1 MERKYEWKYEWKIE
15 EWEEWEVPTAKKLV
29 QSFISKGCFSRG
41 DFIDLMQECIAHY
54 HSVRGA
60 YTATRGASKKT
71 YMWRVVTNK
80 LRDLV
85 DKETANKRS
94 PKDPNKETTDKGNH
108 KYMIKSLYEPVG
120 GSDDRQLVDT
130 IADPLTEDARTK
142 ISYKATMS
150 EVMSRLTDRQ
160 KAIFQLRADGVKV
173 KEIARRLNI
182 HRDTVYEDL
191 KSIELMFEA

>member
-1 MERKYEWKYEWKIE
+1 MDRKYEWKYEWKIE
-15 EWEEWEVPTAKKLV
+15 GWEEWEVPTAKKLV
-29 QSFISKGCFSRG
+29 GSFINKGCFTRG
-41 DFIDLMQECIAHY
+41 DFMDLMQECIAHY
-54 HSVRGA
+54 NSVRGA

-94 PKDPNKETTDKGNH
+94 PKDPNKGTTDKGNH

-130 IADPLTEDARTK
+130 ITDPSTKDIRTNTL
-142 ISYKATMS
+142 YKMAMK
-150 EVMSRLTDRQ
+150 EVIPQLTDRQ
-160 KAIFQLRADGVKV
+160 REIFQLRINGVKV
-173 KEIARRLNI
+173 TEIAHQLDI
-182 HRDTVYEDL
+182 HRSTVHDDL
-191 KSIELMFEA
+191 KSIEAMFEL